1 MMGPVALTSGTTT
14 ATGGQ
19 EVSLAVFAKGV
30 AIGSDEARLALAQQL
45 KNAGLWKG
53 NISSKF
59 DIKYYNVL
67 TKLEEQYLGQIALD
81 KLVGTSTATTRYNF
95 LTNVLASKEA
105 SSGGRTRVS
114 KNVRLSDLTTAEAL
128 VTAVMQDQ
136 VGRGPSRAELKKYTL
151 ALQKAQA
158 AAPTTTVTTSGVGA
172 ATSPIT
178 GDVVSGATTSK
189 TTGGINEQ
197 QFLINEIAGTDEAR
211 AQKVKSYYDVFKQA
225 IGVS

>member
-1 MMGPVALTSGTTT
+1 MSNPAMGPVALTPATGAPAP

-19 EVSLAVFAKGV
+19 EVSLAVFAKDV
-30 AIGSDEARLALAQQL
+30 SNASDEARLALAQQL
-45 KNAGLWKG
+45 KDAGLWKG
-53 NISSKF
+53 SISSKF
-59 DIKYYNVL
+59 NIKYYGALV
-67 TKLEEQYLGQIALD
+67 KLEEQYQGQIALD
-81 KLVGTSTATTRYNF
+81 KLLGVPTTTSRYDS
-95 LTNVLASKEA
+95 LTSLLADGEA
-105 SSGGRTRVS
+105 GGAGKTRVS
-114 KNVRLSDLTTAEAL
+114 KSTRLSDATTAEAL

-136 VGRGPSRAELKKYTL
+136 VGRGPSTAELKKYTQ

-158 AAPTTTVTTSGVGA
+158 AAPVTTVTTG
-172 ATSPIT
+172 
-178 GDVVSGATTSK
+178 GDSTTTSQ

>member
-1 MMGPVALTSGTTT
+1 MGPVALTSGTNT

-19 EVSLAVFAKGV
+19 EISLAVFAKNV
-30 AIGSDEARLALAQQL
+30 ADGSDEARLALAQQL
-45 KNAGLWKG
+45 KDAGLWKG
-53 NISSKF
+53 NISSRF
-59 DIKYYNVL
+59 DIKYYGALV
-67 TKLEEQYLGQIALD
+67 KLEEQYQGQIALN
-81 KLVGTSTATTRYNF
+81 KLLGVPTATTRYDS
-95 LTNVLASKEA
+95 LASLLA
-105 SSGGRTRVS
+105 DGGADGTAKTRVS
-114 KNVRLSDLTTAEAL
+114 KSTRLSDATTAEAL

-136 VGRGPSRAELKKYTL
+136 VGRGPSTAELKKYTQ

-158 AAPTTTVTTSGVGA
+158 TAPTTTVTTG
-172 ATSPIT
+172 
-178 GDVVSGATTSK
+178 GDSTTTSQ

>member
-1 MMGPVALTSGTTT
+1 MGPVALTPAA

-19 EVSLAVFAKGV
+19 EVSLDIFAKDV
-30 AIGSDEARLALAQQL
+30 ARGSDEARLALAQQL
-45 KNAGLWKG
+45 KDAGLWKG
-53 NISSKF
+53 NISSRF
-59 DIKYYNVL
+59 DIKYYGALV
-67 TKLEEQYLGQIALD
+67 KLEEQYQGQIALN
-81 KLVGTSTATTRYNF
+81 KLLGVPTATTRYDS
-95 LTNVLASKEA
+95 LASLLADGDGGA
-105 SSGGRTRVS
+105 SKTRVS
-114 KNVRLSDLTTAEAL
+114 KSTRLSDSTTAEAL

-136 VGRGPSRAELKKYTL
+136 VGRGPSAAELKKYTQ

-158 AAPTTTVTTSGVGA
+158 TAPTTTVTTG
-172 ATSPIT
+172 
-178 GDVVSGATTSK
+178 GDSTTTSQ

>member
-1 MMGPVALTSGTTT
+1 MSNPAMGPVALTSGTNT

-19 EVSLAVFAKGV
+19 EISLAVFAKNV
-30 AIGSDEARLALAQQL
+30 ADGSDEARLALAQQL
-45 KNAGLWKG
+45 KDAGLWKG
-53 NISSKF
+53 NISSRF
-59 DIKYYNVL
+59 DIKYYGALV
-67 TKLEEQYLGQIALD
+67 KLEEQYQGQIALN
-81 KLVGTSTATTRYNF
+81 KLLGVPTATTRYDS
-95 LTNVLASKEA
+95 LASLLADGEA
-105 SSGGRTRVS
+105 GASKTRVS
-114 KNVRLSDLTTAEAL
+114 KSTRLSDSTTAEAL

-136 VGRGPSRAELKKYTL
+136 VGRGPSTAELKKYTQ

-158 AAPTTTVTTSGVGA
+158 TAPTTTVTTG
-172 ATSPIT
+172 
-178 GDVVSGATTSK
+178 GATTSTSQ

>member
-1 MMGPVALTSGTTT
+1 MSNPAMGPVALTPAA

-19 EVSLAVFAKGV
+19 EVSLDVFAKDI
-30 AIGSDEARLALAQQL
+30 ADASDEARLALAQQL
-45 KNAGLWKG
+45 KDAGLWKG
-53 NISSKF
+53 NISSRF
-59 DIKYYNVL
+59 DIKYYGALV
-67 TKLEEQYLGQIALD
+67 KLEEQYQGQIALD
-81 KLVGTSTATTRYNF
+81 KLLKRPTATTRYDS
-95 LTNVLASKEA
+95 LASLLADGDGGA
-105 SSGGRTRVS
+105 SKTRVS
-114 KNVRLSDLTTAEAL
+114 KSTRLSDSTTAEAL

-136 VGRGPSRAELKKYTL
+136 VGRGPSTAELKKYTQ

-158 AAPTTTVTTSGVGA
+158 TAPVTTVTTG
-172 ATSPIT
+172 
-178 GDVVSGATTSK
+178 GDSTTTSQ